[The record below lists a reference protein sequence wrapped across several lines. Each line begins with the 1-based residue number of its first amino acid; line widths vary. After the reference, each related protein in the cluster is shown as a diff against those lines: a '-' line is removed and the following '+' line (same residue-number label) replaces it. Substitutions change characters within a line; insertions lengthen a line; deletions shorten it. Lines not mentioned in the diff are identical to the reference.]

1 VALVALAVPAG
12 LFAEPAWLGLHVWLS
27 RYDIA
32 VALPHHPPPRNDL
45 EATLQ
50 DIADLKLL
58 PEGDRSFSPEARSAF
73 DHQADALAA
82 RAGSPPP
89 PAFALDVAR
98 LVALAGNGHT
108 TVNLVQR
115 AARFGRAPLRFAWFA
130 EGLFIVR
137 ATPAFADLLGRR
149 VISIDGRPVDAAF
162 AAVRPYFSGT
172 EQRARAECPPLLES
186 PPLLQVLWPDTDG
199 RTLSLEI
206 ETQAADPKRR
216 DLPVLAPVLDK
227 LAGQPVRAI
236 MPFFP
241 AGDRADWVTV
251 LDTAPQTPLALREP
265 ERVAYSAPLERNG
278 LYVRINAN
286 GNDRNGRLVDQL
298 AAIGDGAPAGGWR
311 WIVLDLRFND
321 GGDELKTAPFTRRLP
336 DLLGDHGNLWIL
348 TDGATFSAAI
358 ITAARA
364 RYFAGPRAHIVG
376 ETAGDHA
383 RFWTDGGAPLV
394 LRNSGIEILHAYFL
408 QDWSQGCYA
417 PRDCHPNQYIYG
429 VAAGDLSPEITVG
442 WRFVDYAA
450 GLDTLLERVR
460 ALEALR

>member
-1 VALVALAVPAG
+1 MALVALAVPAG

-227 LAGQPVRAI
+227 LAGQ
-236 MPFFP
+236 
-241 AGDRADWVTV
+241 RADMGVEILPV
-251 LDTAPQTPLALREP
+251 LVQQCDFVDKFVVNAAEFGRKRLRLEMLRGGLQRRERLVQAPRLDFLPRFGGREARLFRRGM
-265 ERVAYSAPLERNG
+265 RVA
-278 LYVRINAN
+278 VR
-286 GNDRNGRLVDQL
+286 Q
-298 AAIGDGAPAGGWR
+298 
-311 WIVLDLRFND
+311 
-321 GGDELKTAPFTRRLP
+321 RRRHRGKREEEGKISP
-336 DLLGDHGNLWIL
+336 HRPIL
-348 TDGATFSAAI
+348 CPPS
-358 ITAARA
+358 
-364 RYFAGPRAHIVG
+364 
-376 ETAGDHA
+376 
-383 RFWTDGGAPLV
+383 
-394 LRNSGIEILHAYFL
+394 
-408 QDWSQGCYA
+408 
-417 PRDCHPNQYIYG
+417 
-429 VAAGDLSPEITVG
+429 
-442 WRFVDYAA
+442 
-450 GLDTLLERVR
+450 
-460 ALEALR
+460 